1 MPGTTCLAGCS
12 ALASPDACLGQT
24 GCVWLDGNA
33 TSNATSAGEGGGLG
47 GCLSADEASSSV
59 SGIAVGA
66 FLSLIGDIAIK

>member
-1 MPGTTCLAGCS
+1 MPGTTCLAGCPV
-12 ALASPDACLGQT
+12 LGSPDACLGQT

-33 TSNATSAGEGGGLG
+33 TSAGAGGGLG
-47 GCLSADEASSSV
+47 SCLSADQASSSM